1 MRSPRK
7 TVGIPWFGPDDYG
20 ACRKM
25 MTDGAYLPERHGD
38 WLAEAEALCA
48 EAQAAGHHALK
59 VKIEPRDF
67 SLWCRA
73 RNIAPDAKARVR
85 FAKFVAFREAGYI
98 SGNPGPQG
106 SLKAS
111 PPRLK

>member
-7 TVGIPWFGPDDYG
+7 TVGIPWFGPGDYD

-25 MTDGAYLPERHGD
+25 MNDGAHLPEQYGE

-59 VKIEPRDF
+59 VKIEPREF

-85 FAKFVAFREAGYI
+85 FANFVAFREAGYI
-98 SGNPGPQG
+98 SGNPGRVPRG
-106 SLKAS
+106 SLSRQK
-111 PPRLK
+111 